1 MTKLLTSIFLLCLT
15 LGVSAQTAVDTTKKN
30 PALDSIHRQ
39 AFLEWKQN
47 NEAKQKSDEAIAN
60 EKLNAAVADVNNTKS
75 IAFDAY
81 PKSQLND
88 DITKLKNLEE
98 FSCTKCKELNLD
110 VLFDQLAKLPKLKKV
125 DLTGGGYKQISNNIK
140 QLTALEEL
148 KLKDNDFAA
157 LPDSIIRLQKLRVLN
172 LEHTPY
178 LYDEKVYDKLAKM
191 NVEELNFAASGLFE
205 ISQSIGNVKSL
216 KKLDFSVNDIK
227 TFPVS
232 FTQLKG
238 LQSLNLGKNLNLD
251 LNAITLALATNNTMQ
266 ELVLSECNITAL
278 PLDLGKLTNL
288 KKLDVKGNRLTSLP
302 ITFSNMVNL
311 EHLDLSYFEMGIRM
325 NKITDLGPGF
335 VNLKK
340 LKVLN
345 LAGNQLAALP
355 EGFANL
361 TELVELNLSLNKLP
375 GFPQPL
381 TNLTKLKLLDLGL
394 NDAVSI
400 PEGIGNLTN
409 LETLVLDGNFFNKL
423 DKKIKVLPASICQLK
438 NLKVLSL
445 KDNVIEQ
452 LPECISNLTKLE
464 KLDLRDNLI
473 DSLPKS
479 FTQLKSLKFLD
490 LKANDVTYL
499 PADFYTLTGL
509 KEFNFSMNIKMNFN
523 IEKEKF
529 AKMQGLELLDLSY
542 NNLTRDIV
550 NPLRTQMPNTKILN
564 YDYRKY

>member
-1 MTKLLTSIFLLCLT
+1 MTKLFSSLTILLLAFT
-15 LGVSAQTAVDTTKKN
+15 VSAQSDTSKTV
-30 PALDSIHRQ
+30 LDSIHRQ

-47 NEAKQKSDEAIAN
+47 NEAKQKTNEAIAAD
-60 EKLNAAVADVNNTKS
+60 KLNAAVADINNTRVLV
-75 IAFDAY
+75 FDEY
-81 PKSQLND
+81 PKAQFSD
-88 DITKLKNLEE
+88 DLTRLKNLEE
-98 FSCTKCKELNLD
+98 FSCLKCKQLNLD
-110 VLFDQLAKLPKLKKV
+110 ILFDQLAKLPKLKKL
-125 DLTGGGYKQISNNIK
+125 DLTGGVYTQLSNNIK

-148 KLKDNDFAA
+148 KLKDNNIKA
-157 LPDSIIRLQKLRVLN
+157 LPDSIIKLQKLRVLN
-172 LEHTPY
+172 LEHTAY
-178 LYDEKVYDKLAKM
+178 LYDEDVYAKLAKM

-205 ISQSIGNVKSL
+205 ISNNIGNAKSL
-216 KKLDFSVNDIK
+216 KKLDYSVNDIK
-227 TFPVS
+227 ILPAS
-232 FTQLKG
+232 FTQLSK
-238 LQSLNLGKNLNLD
+238 LQSLNLSKNLNLD
-251 LNAITLALATNNTMQ
+251 LNALTLALATGNTIQ
-266 ELVLSECNITAL
+266 ELNLSECNIVAL

-288 KKLDVKGNRLTSLP
+288 KWLDVKGNRLTALP
-302 ITFSNMVNL
+302 LTFSNLVNL
-311 EHLDLSYFEMGIRM
+311 EYLDLSYFEMGIRM

-355 EGFANL
+355 EGFGNL
-361 TELVELNLSLNKLP
+361 TDLVELNLSLNKLP

-394 NDAVSI
+394 NDAVSL
-400 PEGIGNLTN
+400 PENIGNLSN
-409 LETLVLDGNFFNKL
+409 LEVLILDGNFFNKL
-423 DKKIKVLPASICQLK
+423 DKKIKNLPASICNLS

-445 KDNVIEQ
+445 KDNVIEVLPDCIHQ
-452 LPECISNLTKLE
+452 LSKLE

-479 FTQLKSLKFLD
+479 FTQLKNLQWLD

-499 PADFYTLTGL
+499 PADFYNLTAL
-509 KEFNFSMNIKMNFN
+509 KEFNFSMNIKINFEV
-523 IEKEKF
+523 EKAKF

-542 NNLTRDIV
+542 NNLTRDQV